1 MSRPRYLLTI
11 IGVLIASAT
20 HAKAADELS
29 PPSYVGTETCI
40 GCHQEQGEAWKDS
53 HHALAWTRPEEKAVL
68 GDFADTNFE
77 HKGVITRFSR
87 DGESFYVETEG
98 SDGEQRR
105 FDVEGVAGV
114 APLQQ
119 YIVATD
125 EGHLQ
130 ALDVAWDAELG
141 RWYHLYPEQELA
153 PGNGLHWTGAYKSW
167 NARCAECHATGYQKN
182 YDPKTGR
189 YDSTQAEIGVGC
201 EACHGPG
208 EAHVAWT
215 EDKTIDPARWSRL
228 TEKGFTINFAQT
240 SAEAEIQQCAGC
252 HARREPLDDGNPLPG
267 TDFHDAYRLAF
278 LREGLY
284 HADGSIQDEVY
295 VYGSFLQS
303 KMYARDVRCSD
314 CHEPHQAGLRAEG
327 NTLCTQCHSLGDN
340 ARFPSLQPAAY
351 DDPSH
356 HFHEPGSEGAA
367 CKSCHMIERR
377 YMGID
382 GRRDHSF
389 RIPRPDLSDET
400 GAPNACTDCHQ
411 DRDASWAADEIA
423 ERFPESTR
431 RGQHFS
437 QTFAAARR
445 NPQAINEE
453 LLTIAEDNDA
463 AGIVRATALD
473 LLSPVA
479 DPGTAARAAMLL
491 RDADPLVRLAAVPVQ
506 RGAEESDRVKRLVPV
521 LNDPRKA
528 VRIAAAREFLD
539 APLSNLSSDSIDVV
553 QNAMREWQAS
563 LLAKTDFPETHMAI
577 GGAALVQRNTQAA
590 EHAFREA
597 VRLDPQLVQ
606 GWIMIARILAVTGDA
621 DDALNALD
629 EALVANPSDQN
640 LTSLRDQLGAAKV
653 Q

>member
-1 MSRPRYLLTI
+1 M
-11 IGVLIASAT
+11 
-20 HAKAADELS
+20 
-29 PPSYVGTETCI
+29 
-40 GCHQEQGEAWKDS
+40 
-53 HHALAWTRPEEKAVL
+53 L
-68 GDFADTNFE
+68 GDFADAEFE
-77 HKGVITRFSR
+77 HKGVITQFSR

-119 YIVATD
+119 YIVATE
-125 EGHLQ
+125 EGRLQ

-167 NARCAECHATGYQKN
+167 NARCAECHATGYRKN

-208 EAHVAWT
+208 EAHVGWA
-215 EDKTIDPARWSRL
+215 EEKTIDPARWSRL
-228 TEKGFTINFAQT
+228 TEKGFTISFAQT
-240 SAEAEIQQCAGC
+240 SAETEIQQCAGC

-267 TDFHDAYRLAF
+267 TDFHDAYRPAF

-303 KMYARDVRCSD
+303 KMYAQGVRCSD
-314 CHEPHQAGLRAEG
+314 CHEPHQAGLKAEG
-327 NTLCTQCHSLGDN
+327 NALCAQCHSPDGN
-340 ARFPSLQPAAY
+340 PRFPSLQPAVY

-356 HFHEPGSEGAA
+356 HFHEPGSKAAA
-367 CKSCHMIERR
+367 CKSCHMVERR

-411 DRDASWAADEIA
+411 DRDASWAAAETA

-431 RGQHFS
+431 RGPHFS
-437 QTFAAARR
+437 QTFAAARM
-445 NPQAINEE
+445 NPQAVNEE
-453 LLTIAEDNDA
+453 LLTIAEDNET

-473 LLSPVA
+473 LLHPVA
-479 DPGTAARAAMLL
+479 DPVTAARAETLL
-491 RDADPLVRLAAVPVQ
+491 DDADPLVRLAAVPLQ
-506 RGAEESDRVKRLVPV
+506 RGAEESDRVDRLVPL
-521 LNDPRKA
+521 LNDSRKA

-539 APLSNLSSDSIDVV
+539 APLSGLSSDSIDVV

-606 GWIMIARILAVTGDA
+606 GWVMIGRILAVTGDTEGA
-621 DDALNALD
+621 RSALD
-629 EALVANPSDQN
+629 EALVANPSDQI
-640 LTSLRDQLGAAKV
+640 LTSLRDQLGAAKG